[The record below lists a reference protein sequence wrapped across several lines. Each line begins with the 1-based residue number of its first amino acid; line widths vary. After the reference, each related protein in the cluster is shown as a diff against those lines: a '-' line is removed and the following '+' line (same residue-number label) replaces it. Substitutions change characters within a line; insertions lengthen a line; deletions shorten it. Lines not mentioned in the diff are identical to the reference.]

1 MLLVTS
7 SILTHFLASSNK
19 SWPRLLNFGRVVAVV
34 LRRAG
39 KTLATCNAIWII
51 LACTLQLGGFFDRC
65 YCNSDV
71 IGLKNG
77 AYDIIIGSGN
87 ELKWPWIRGL
97 SLAFGSVFLFV
108 AFVNLFINSK
118 PTRCS

>member
-1 MLLVTS
+1 MRY
-7 SILTHFLASSNK
+7 FD
-19 SWPRLLNFGRVVAVV
+19 FGRMLAVV
-34 LRRAG
+34 LRWVG
-39 KTLATCNAIWII
+39 KILATYNAIWII

-65 YCNSDV
+65 YCNGSV

-77 AYDIIIGSGN
+77 AYDIFIASGN